1 MCIPTGIAL
10 GYVYGGLASDVF
22 SLFEFFNFF
31 FKFLLKKILFIF
43 SGWR

>member
-22 SLFEFFNFF
+22 SLFEFFFF
-31 FKFLLKKILFIF
+31 FIIFI
-43 SGWR
+43 